1 MPQKKTGKTPAARWT
16 PPNSQADDA
25 PMTAEDYLALAEE
38 ATSVKKRLEYIKK
51 ALELE
56 PDNLSAQLMEAIEN
70 DDLLRMISLS
80 EQMIAQEEASL
91 RDQGYFKKECIG
103 DFWLIWETRDYM
115 RMRIKHL
122 GMLTMIHRLRAAVAE
137 AKDLLRLCTG
147 DNVGARYILMGLY
160 VALEEKD
167 ELEKLLGQYD
177 EAGPETLF
185 ARSMTAFRFGD
196 MEEAL
201 AQLKKIRVPSLRTF
215 IHALLRDELEETY
228 PEEFES
234 VTYDGIYQYNTI
246 GHLIEIWEQW
256 AFLLP
261 DSSAYLEWAYEALK
275 KPRVRS

>member
-25 PMTAEDYLALAEE
+25 PMTAEDYLALADE
-38 ATSVKKRLEYIKK
+38 APSVKKRLEYIKK

-56 PDNLSAQLMEAIEN
+56 PDNLSAQLMEAIEE
-70 DDLLRMISLS
+70 DDLLKMISLS

-185 ARSMTAFRFGD
+185 ALLAKDDTIRNNMKHFPAFDATGFRKCQITAIPNLDASSIGTSIT
-196 MEEAL
+196 A
-201 AQLKKIRVPSLRTF
+201 
-215 IHALLRDELEETY
+215 
-228 PEEFES
+228 S
-234 VTYDGIYQYNTI
+234 VQ
-246 GHLIEIWEQW
+246 
-256 AFLLP
+256 
-261 DSSAYLEWAYEALK
+261 SA
-275 KPRVRS
+275 